1 MDNKEELTGN
11 YILGLDIST
20 SVVGL
25 AILDEDKNLKTY
37 NAIKFKATT
46 GLEERAD
53 FLTRGIQLLD
63 SAWRIKH
70 VFVEQPF
77 IAFSGG
83 KTTAVTMSKL
93 QRFNGMCC
101 YGLYSVFGDSPT
113 LIQANKA
120 RGLVGIKI
128 PRGEKAKP
136 IVLKWVEEN
145 YKKDFTYEMT
155 RYGNPKPT
163 TYDMADAV
171 VVARAGIELLNQ
183 ESS

>member
-1 MDNKEELTGN
+1 M
-11 YILGLDIST
+11 ILGLDIST
-20 SVVGL
+20 SVIGIAV
-25 AILDEDKNLKTY
+25 LDEDKNLVSY
-37 NAIKFKATT
+37 DAIKFKPDVS
-46 GLEERAD
+46 LEERAD
-53 FLTRGIQLLD
+53 FLSKEIQTLNTT
-63 SAWRIKH
+63 WRIKH

-101 YGLYSVFGDSPT
+101 YGLYCIYRNSPT

-120 RGLVGIKI
+120 RGLVGIKVR
-128 PRGEKAKP
+128 RGEKAKP
-136 IVLKWVEEN
+136 VVLAWVKEN
-145 YKKDFTYEMT
+145 YKGSFSYEMT
-155 RYGNPKPT
+155 RHGNPKPT

-183 ESS
+183 ENT

>member
-1 MDNKEELTGN
+1 M
-11 YILGLDIST
+11 ILGLDIST
-20 SVVGL
+20 SVIGIAV
-25 AILDEDKNLKTY
+25 LDEDKNLVSY
-37 NAIKFKATT
+37 DAIKFKSDVS
-46 GLEERAD
+46 LEERAD
-53 FLTRGIQLLD
+53 FLSKEIQTLNTT
-63 SAWRIKH
+63 WRIKH

-101 YGLYSVFGDSPT
+101 YGLYCIYRNSPT

-120 RGLVGIKI
+120 RGLVGIKVR
-128 PRGEKAKP
+128 RGEKAKP
-136 IVLKWVEEN
+136 VVLAWVKEN
-145 YKKDFTYEMT
+145 YKGSFSYEMT
-155 RYGNPKPT
+155 RHGNPKPT

-183 ESS
+183 ENT

>member
-1 MDNKEELTGN
+1 M
-11 YILGLDIST
+11 ILGLDIST
-20 SVVGL
+20 SVIGIAV
-25 AILDEDKNLKTY
+25 LDEDKNLMSY
-37 NAIKFKATT
+37 DAIKFKSDVS
-46 GLEERAD
+46 LEERAD
-53 FLTRGIQLLD
+53 FLSKEIQTLNTT
-63 SAWRIKH
+63 WRIKH

-101 YGLYSVFGDSPT
+101 YGLYCIYRNSPT

-120 RGLVGIKI
+120 RGLVGIKVR
-128 PRGEKAKP
+128 RGEKAKP
-136 IVLKWVEEN
+136 VVLAWVKEN
-145 YKKDFTYEMT
+145 YKGSFSYEMT
-155 RYGNPKPT
+155 RHGNPKPT

-183 ESS
+183 ENT

>member
-1 MDNKEELTGN
+1 MEDKEELLEN

-25 AILDEDKNLKTY
+25 AILDENQKLLTY

-53 FLTRGIQLLD
+53 FLVRGIQILD
-63 SAWRIKH
+63 AAWRIKH

-120 RGLVGIKI
+120 RGLNGIKI
-128 PRGEKAKP
+128 PRGQKAKP

-145 YKKDFTYEMT
+145 YKDSFAYEMT
-155 RYGNPKPT
+155 RHGNPKPT
-163 TYDMADAV
+163 TYDMADAI
-171 VVARAGIELLNQ
+171 VVARAGIELLKQ
-183 ESS
+183 ENS

>member
-1 MDNKEELTGN
+1 MEDKEELLVK

-25 AILDEDKNLKTY
+25 AILDEDKKLLTY
-37 NAIKFKATT
+37 NAVKFKATQD
-46 GLEERAD
+46 LEERAD
-53 FLTRGIQLLD
+53 FLVRGIQILD
-63 SAWRIKH
+63 AAWRIKH

-101 YGLYSVFGDSPT
+101 YGLYRVFGNSPT

-120 RGLVGIKI
+120 RGLNEIKI

-145 YKKDFTYEMT
+145 YKESFSYEMT
-155 RYGNPKPT
+155 RHGNPKPT
-163 TYDMADAV
+163 TYDMADAI

-183 ESS
+183 ENT

>member
-1 MDNKEELTGN
+1 M
-11 YILGLDIST
+11 ILGLDIST
-20 SVVGL
+20 SVIGIAV
-25 AILDEDKNLKTY
+25 LDEDKNLMSY
-37 NAIKFKATT
+37 DAIKFKSDVS
-46 GLEERAD
+46 LEERAD
-53 FLTRGIQLLD
+53 FLSKEIQTLNTT
-63 SAWRIKH
+63 WRIKH

-101 YGLYSVFGDSPT
+101 YGLYCIYRNSPT

-120 RGLVGIKI
+120 RGLVGIKVR
-128 PRGEKAKP
+128 RGEKAKP
-136 IVLKWVEEN
+136 VVLAWVQEN
-145 YKKDFTYEMT
+145 YKDSFAYEMT
-155 RYGNPKPT
+155 RHGNPKPT

-183 ESS
+183 ENT

>member
-1 MDNKEELTGN
+1 M
-11 YILGLDIST
+11 ILGLDIST
-20 SVVGL
+20 SVIGIAV
-25 AILDEDKNLKTY
+25 LDQDKNLMSY
-37 NAIKFKATT
+37 DAIKFKSDVS
-46 GLEERAD
+46 LEERAD
-53 FLTRGIQLLD
+53 FLSKEIQTLNTT
-63 SAWRIKH
+63 WRIKH

-101 YGLYSVFGDSPT
+101 YGLYCIYRDSPT

-120 RGLVGIKI
+120 RGLVGIKVR
-128 PRGEKAKP
+128 RGEKAKP
-136 IVLKWVEEN
+136 VVLAWVEEN
-145 YKKDFTYEMT
+145 YKGSFSYEMT
-155 RYGNPKPT
+155 RHGNPKPT

-183 ESS
+183 ENT

>member
-1 MDNKEELTGN
+1 M
-11 YILGLDIST
+11 ILGLDIST
-20 SVVGL
+20 SVIGIAV
-25 AILDEDKNLKTY
+25 LDEDKNLMSY
-37 NAIKFKATT
+37 DAIKFKSDVS
-46 GLEERAD
+46 LEERAD
-53 FLTRGIQLLD
+53 FLSKEIQTLNTT
-63 SAWRIKH
+63 WRIKH

-101 YGLYSVFGDSPT
+101 YGLYCIYRNSPT

-120 RGLVGIKI
+120 RGLVGIKVR
-128 PRGEKAKP
+128 RGEKAKP
-136 IVLKWVEEN
+136 VVLAWVEEN
-145 YKKDFTYEMT
+145 YKGSFAYEMT
-155 RYGNPKPT
+155 RHGNPKPT

-183 ESS
+183 ENT

>member
-1 MDNKEELTGN
+1 M
-11 YILGLDIST
+11 ILGLDIST
-20 SVVGL
+20 SVIGIAV
-25 AILDEDKNLKTY
+25 LDEDKNLVSY
-37 NAIKFKATT
+37 DAIKFKSDVS
-46 GLEERAD
+46 LEERAD
-53 FLTRGIQLLD
+53 FLSKEVQTLNTT
-63 SAWRIKH
+63 WRIKH

-101 YGLYSVFGDSPT
+101 YGLYCIYRNSPT

-120 RGLVGIKI
+120 RGLVGIKVR
-128 PRGEKAKP
+128 RGEKAKP
-136 IVLKWVEEN
+136 VVLAWVEEN
-145 YKKDFTYEMT
+145 YKGSFSYEMT
-155 RYGNPKPT
+155 RHGNPKPT

-183 ESS
+183 ENT

>member
-1 MDNKEELTGN
+1 M
-11 YILGLDIST
+11 ILGLDIST
-20 SVVGL
+20 SVIGIAV
-25 AILDEDKNLKTY
+25 LDEDKNLVSY
-37 NAIKFKATT
+37 DAIKFKPDVS
-46 GLEERAD
+46 LEERAD
-53 FLTRGIQLLD
+53 FLSKEIQTLNTT
-63 SAWRIKH
+63 WRIKH

-101 YGLYSVFGDSPT
+101 YGLYCIYRNSPT

-120 RGLVGIKI
+120 RGLVGIKVR
-128 PRGEKAKP
+128 RGEKAKP
-136 IVLKWVEEN
+136 VVLAWVEEN
-145 YKKDFTYEMT
+145 YKGSFSYEMT
-155 RYGNPKPT
+155 RHGNPKPT

-183 ESS
+183 ENT

>member
-1 MDNKEELTGN
+1 MT
-11 YILGLDIST
+11 LGLDIST
-20 SVVGL
+20 SVIGIAV
-25 AILDEDKNLKTY
+25 LDEDKNLMSY
-37 NAIKFKATT
+37 DAIKFKSDVS
-46 GLEERAD
+46 LEERAD
-53 FLTRGIQLLD
+53 FLSKEIQTLNTT
-63 SAWRIKH
+63 WRIKH

-101 YGLYSVFGDSPT
+101 YGLYCIYRNSPT

-120 RGLVGIKI
+120 RGLVGIKVR
-128 PRGEKAKP
+128 RGEKAKP
-136 IVLKWVEEN
+136 VVLAWVEEN
-145 YKKDFTYEMT
+145 YKGSFSYEMT
-155 RYGNPKPT
+155 RHGNPKPT

-183 ESS
+183 ENT

>member
-1 MDNKEELTGN
+1 MDKFKEE

-20 SVVGL
+20 SVVGI
-25 AILDEDKNLKTY
+25 AILDEDKNLITY
-37 NAIKFKATT
+37 NAIKFKANID
-46 GLEERAD
+46 LEERAD
-53 FLTRGIQLLD
+53 FLTKGIQLID
-63 SAWRIKH
+63 TTYRIKH

-101 YGLYSVFGDSPT
+101 YGLYRVFGYSPT

-120 RGLVGIKI
+120 RGLVGIRV
-128 PRGEKAKP
+128 PRGSKAKP
-136 IVLKWVEEN
+136 VVLEWVEDS
-145 YKKDFTYEMT
+145 YKKEFTYEMT
-155 RYGNPKPT
+155 AHGNPKPT
-163 TYDMADAV
+163 TYDMADAI

-183 ESS
+183 ENS

>member
-1 MDNKEELTGN
+1 M
-11 YILGLDIST
+11 ILGLDIST
-20 SVVGL
+20 SVIGIAV
-25 AILDEDKNLKTY
+25 LDQDKNLMSY
-37 NAIKFKATT
+37 DAIKFKSDVS
-46 GLEERAD
+46 LEERAD
-53 FLTRGIQLLD
+53 FLSKEIQTLNTT
-63 SAWRIKH
+63 WRIKH

-101 YGLYSVFGDSPT
+101 YGLYCIYRNSPT

-120 RGLVGIKI
+120 RGLVGIKVR
-128 PRGEKAKP
+128 RGEKAKP
-136 IVLKWVEEN
+136 VVLAWVEEN
-145 YKKDFTYEMT
+145 YKGSFSYEMT
-155 RYGNPKPT
+155 RHGNPKPT

-183 ESS
+183 ENT

>member
-1 MDNKEELTGN
+1 M
-11 YILGLDIST
+11 ILGLDIST
-20 SVVGL
+20 SVIGIAV
-25 AILDEDKNLKTY
+25 LDEDKNLMSY
-37 NAIKFKATT
+37 DAIKFKSDVS
-46 GLEERAD
+46 LEERAD
-53 FLTRGIQLLD
+53 FLSKEIQTLNTT
-63 SAWRIKH
+63 WRIKH

-101 YGLYSVFGDSPT
+101 YGLYCIYRNSPT

-120 RGLVGIKI
+120 RGLVGIKVQ
-128 PRGEKAKP
+128 RGEKAKP
-136 IVLKWVEEN
+136 VVLAWVEEN
-145 YKKDFTYEMT
+145 YKGSFSYEIT
-155 RYGNPKPT
+155 RHGNPKPT

-183 ESS
+183 ENI

>member
-1 MDNKEELTGN
+1 MSDKIEGTH
-11 YILGLDIST
+11 ILGLDIST
-20 SVVGL
+20 SVVGI
-25 AILDEDKNLKTY
+25 AILDEDKNLITY
-37 NAIKFKATT
+37 NAIKFKANTD
-46 GLEERAD
+46 LEHRAD
-53 FLTRGIQLLD
+53 FLHKSIQLLD

-101 YGLYSVFGDSPT
+101 YGIYRVFGDSPT

-120 RGLVGIKI
+120 RGLVGIKV
-128 PRGEKAKP
+128 PRGQKAKP
-136 IVLKWVEEN
+136 VVLKWVEEN
-145 YKKDFTYEMT
+145 YKNNFTYEMT
-155 RYGNPKPT
+155 RHGNPKPT
-163 TYDMADAV
+163 TYDMADAI
-171 VVARAGIELLNQ
+171 VVARAGLELLNQ